1 MRKVFKKILCPINLR
16 HAEHKQR
23 AYEEAV
29 RMAHNHGA
37 ELIVATVAPEIERNL
52 NIRDS
57 RKFWGDKLEEFLKN
71 NPPGDIPFQQIVRIG
86 SPHRQIVKLADEEN
100 VDLIVMEAAN
110 PKVSDY
116 LLGTTS
122 THVVSHSRAS
132 VYVVRV

>member
-1 MRKVFKKILCPINLR
+1 MSKVFKKILCPINLR

-29 RMAHNHGA
+29 RMATNHGA
-37 ELIVATVAPEIERNL
+37 ELIVATVAPEMERNL

-57 RKFWGDKLEEFLKN
+57 RIYWSQQLEEFLKE
-71 NPPGDIPFQQIVRIG
+71 NPPGDVKTRSTVRIG
-86 SPHRQIVKLADEEN
+86 SPHRQIVKLATEED

-116 LLGTTS
+116 LLGTTA
-122 THVVSHSRAS
+122 THVVAHTKAS